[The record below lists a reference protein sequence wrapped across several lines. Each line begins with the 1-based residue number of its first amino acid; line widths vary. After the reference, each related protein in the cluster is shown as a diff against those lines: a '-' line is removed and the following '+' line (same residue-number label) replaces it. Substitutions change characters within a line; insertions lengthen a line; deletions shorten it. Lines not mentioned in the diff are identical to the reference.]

1 MNGND
6 TFLDVNDAHLRVT
19 SGNVY
24 ASAFNLDQID
34 IVMSSN
40 TASTV
45 NFNNPTK
52 AFNAA
57 SNIEVGTANLFV
69 DTTTTRVGVG
79 TASPATTLDV
89 AGDLNVSGNLT
100 IIGTTTTLDADH
112 LRVKDPIIEIGKGNT
127 ASPVV
132 DLGLVMTRPS
142 GSSNVGIIFDESEST
157 LEIGYTQ
164 GSASDSTITM
174 DSAPL
179 SVNVNGTITGN
190 GSGLTALNAANV
202 TTGTLDR
209 NTTGSAATPHNP

>member
-100 IIGTTTTLDADH
+100 IIGTTTTLDTEH
-112 LRVKDPIIEIGKGNT
+112 LTVKDPIIELGKDNT

-142 GSSNVGIIFDESEST
+142 GSSNVGIIFDESADT

-164 GSASDSTITM
+164 GSASDTDITM
-174 DSAPL
+174 DTAPL
-179 SVNVNGTITGN
+179 SVNVNGP
-190 GSGLTALNAANV
+190 L
-202 TTGTLDR
+202 
-209 NTTGSAATPHNP
+209 SAAKDQDVTSYLGRAAIGYNGHGR

>member
-1 MNGND
+1 VDNVSPGSTRFTSDTNNRPEWYIREYMEQYHVARPSPINFPPKCLPLCKKKPPQIVEMNGND

-89 AGDLNVSGNLT
+89 AGDLNV
-100 IIGTTTTLDADH
+100 
-112 LRVKDPIIEIGKGNT
+112 
-127 ASPVV
+127 
-132 DLGLVMTRPS
+132 
-142 GSSNVGIIFDESEST
+142 
-157 LEIGYTQ
+157 Q
-164 GSASDSTITM
+164 W
-174 DSAPL
+174 
-179 SVNVNGTITGN
+179 
-190 GSGLTALNAANV
+190 
-202 TTGTLDR
+202 
-209 NTTGSAATPHNP
+209 